1 MSDYAVETN
10 KSKASQQISKEEYL
24 GLGRNKLIE
33 MYHTMVL
40 IRRFEETAA
49 KMYSMQ
55 KIGGFLHLYIGQ
67 EAVAVGSLAAIRE
80 DDYIITAYRDHG
92 HALARGTNPKL
103 LMAELFGKYTGTS
116 KGKGGSMH
124 FFDAERNMLGGHAIV
139 GAQVPLGTGI
149 AFKIKYRK
157 EDRVC
162 LTYMGDAAMNQ
173 GSFHEALNLASLWKL
188 PVVYIV
194 ENNMYGMGTAVDR
207 ASAVTELYKRG
218 CSYGI
223 EGMVA
228 DGMNAFAVY
237 DAVKEAAKKARELSL
252 PTLLEIR
259 TYRYRGHSMSDP
271 DSIYRTKQEVEE
283 EKQRDPIEQM
293 KKFLLGER
301 VSTQKEIEDADAN
314 VKKIVAEAVDFAEK
328 SPDPPLESM
337 YDDIYV

>member
-10 KSKASQQISKEEYL
+10 KSKASQQVSKEEYL
-24 GLGRNKLIE
+24 SLGRNKLME
-33 MYHTMVL
+33 MFHTMVL

-92 HALARGTNPKL
+92 HALARGTDPKL

-162 LTYMGDAAMNQ
+162 LTYLGDAAMNQ
-173 GSFHEALNLASLWKL
+173 GAFHEALNLASLWKL
-188 PVVYIV
+188 PVIYIV

-223 EGMVA
+223 EGILA
-228 DGMNAFAVY
+228 DGMNVFAVY
-237 DAVKEAAKKARELSL
+237 DAVKEATKKARELSL
-252 PTLLEIR
+252 PTLLEVR

-271 DSIYRTKQEVEE
+271 DSVYRTKQEVEE
-283 EKQRDPIEQM
+283 EKQRDPIEQI
-293 KKFLLGER
+293 KRFLLNER
-301 VSTQKEIEDADAN
+301 IATQKEIDETDAG
-314 VKKIVAEAVDFAEK
+314 VKKIVAEAVDFAEN
-328 SPDPPLESM
+328 SPIPPRESM

>member
-10 KSKASQQISKEEYL
+10 MSDGSLKEEYL
-24 GLGRNKLIE
+24 SLGRNKLVE

-40 IRRFEETAA
+40 IRRFEEAAA
-49 KMYSMQ
+49 KAYSMQ

-67 EAVAVGSLAAIRE
+67 EAVAVGAEAAIRD
-80 DDYIITAYRDHG
+80 DDYMITAYRDHG
-92 HALARGTNPKL
+92 HAISRGTDPKI
-103 LMAELFGKYTGTS
+103 LMAELFGKYTGSS

-124 FFDAERNMLGGHAIV
+124 FFDAKRNMLGGHAIV
-139 GAQVPLGTGI
+139 GAQIPLGTGI
-149 AFKIKYRK
+149 AFKVKYRK

-162 LTYMGDAAMNQ
+162 LTFMGDAAMNQ
-173 GSFHEALNLASLWKL
+173 GSFHEALNLAALWKL

-218 CSYGI
+218 CAYGI

-228 DGMNAFAVY
+228 DGMNVFAVY

-283 EKQRDPIEQM
+283 EKRRDPIEQM
-293 KKFLLGER
+293 KRFLLAGKIA
-301 VSTQKEIEDADAN
+301 TQKEIDGVEEE
-314 VKKIVAEAVDFAEK
+314 VKRQVAEAVEFAEN
-328 SPDPPLESM
+328 SPEPPMESM

>member
-1 MSDYAVETN
+1 MSDFEVKTN
-10 KSKASQQISKEEYL
+10 KSKGSLEEEYL
-24 GLGRNKLIE
+24 SFGRTKLVG
-33 MYHTMVL
+33 MLHTMLL
-40 IRRFEETAA
+40 IRRFEESAA

-67 EAVAVGSLAAIRE
+67 EAVIVGSLAAIRD

-92 HALARGTNPKL
+92 HAIARGTDPKM

-124 FFDAERNMLGGHAIV
+124 FFDVERNMMGGHAIV
-139 GAQVPLGTGI
+139 GGQVPLGTGF

-162 LTYMGDAAMNQ
+162 LTYLGDAAMNQ
-173 GSFHEALNLASLWKL
+173 GAFHESLNLAALWKL

-228 DGMNAFAVY
+228 DGMNAFSVY
-237 DAVKEAAKKARELSL
+237 DAIKEAAKKARELSL
-252 PTLLEIR
+252 PTLVEVR

-283 EKQRDPIEQM
+283 EKRRDPIEQM
-293 KKFLLGER
+293 KKFLLDER
-301 VSTQKEIEDADAN
+301 VATQQEIDAIDTE
-314 VKKIVAEAVDFAEK
+314 VKKVVAQCLEFAEA

>member
-10 KSKASQQISKEEYL
+10 MSDGSLKEEYL
-24 GLGRNKLIE
+24 SLGRNKLVE

-40 IRRFEETAA
+40 IRRFEEAAA
-49 KMYSMQ
+49 KAYSMQ

-67 EAVAVGSLAAIRE
+67 EAVAVGAAAAIRD
-80 DDYIITAYRDHG
+80 DDYMITAYRDHG
-92 HALARGTNPKL
+92 HAISRGTDPKI
-103 LMAELFGKYTGTS
+103 LMAELFGKYTGSS

-124 FFDAERNMLGGHAIV
+124 FFDAARNMLGGHAIV
-139 GAQVPLGTGI
+139 GAQIPLGTGI
-149 AFKIKYRK
+149 AFKLKYRK

-162 LTYMGDAAMNQ
+162 LTFMGDAAMNQ
-173 GSFHEALNLASLWKL
+173 GSFHEALNLAALWKL

-228 DGMNAFAVY
+228 DGMNVFAVY

-283 EKQRDPIEQM
+283 EKRRDPIEQM
-293 KKFLLGER
+293 KRFLLAGKIA
-301 VSTQKEIEDADAN
+301 TQREIDIVEEE
-314 VKKIVAEAVDFAEK
+314 VKRQVAESVEFAEN
-328 SPDPPLESM
+328 SPEPPMESM

>member
-10 KSKASQQISKEEYL
+10 KSKASQQVNKEEYL

-33 MYHTMVL
+33 MYHTMIL
-40 IRRFEETAA
+40 IRRFEEMAA
-49 KMYSMQ
+49 KMYSQQ

-67 EAVAVGSLAAIRE
+67 EAVAVGSLAAIRQ

-92 HALARGTNPKL
+92 HALARGTDPKL

-124 FFDAERNMLGGHAIV
+124 FFDVERNMLGGHAIV

-173 GSFHEALNLASLWKL
+173 GAFHESLNLASLWKL

-283 EKQRDPIEQM
+283 EKQRDPVEQM
-293 KKFLLGER
+293 KKFLLDER
-301 VSTQKEIEDADAN
+301 VATQKEIDDADTN

>member
-1 MSDYAVETN
+1 MSDYAIETN
-10 KSKASQQISKEEYL
+10 KSDGSLKEEYL
-24 GLGRNKLIE
+24 SLGRAKLVE
-33 MYHTMVL
+33 MYRTMVL
-40 IRRFEETAA
+40 IRRFEEAAA
-49 KMYSMQ
+49 KAYSMQ

-67 EAVAVGSLAAIRE
+67 EAVAVGAVAALRD
-80 DDYIITAYRDHG
+80 DDYLITAYRDHG
-92 HALARGTNPKL
+92 HAIAKGTDPKK
-103 LMAELFGKYTGTS
+103 LMAELFGKYTGSS

-124 FFDAERNMLGGHAIV
+124 FFDAQRNMLGGHAIV

-149 AFKIKYRK
+149 AFKAKYRK

-162 LTYMGDAAMNQ
+162 LTFLGDAAMNQ
-173 GSFHEALNLASLWKL
+173 GAFHEALNLAALWKL

-207 ASAVTELYKRG
+207 ASAVTELHKRG
-218 CSYGI
+218 CAYGI

-228 DGMNAFAVY
+228 DGMNVFTVY
-237 DAVKEAAKKARELSL
+237 DAVKEAARKARELSL
-252 PTLLEIR
+252 PTLLEVR

-293 KKFLLGER
+293 KKFLLSGKIA
-301 VSTQKEIEDADAN
+301 TQKEIETVEED
-314 VKKIVAEAVDFAEK
+314 VKKIVAECVEFAEK
-328 SPDPPLESM
+328 SPEPPLESM

>member
-1 MSDYAVETN
+1 MSDYAIETN
-10 KSKASQQISKEEYL
+10 KSKVSPQISREEYL
-24 GLGRNKLIE
+24 SLGRNKLVG
-33 MYHTMVL
+33 MFHTMVL
-40 IRRFEETAA
+40 IRRFEEAAA

-67 EAVAVGSLAAIRE
+67 EAVAVGALAAIRD
-80 DDYIITAYRDHG
+80 DDYLITAYRDHG
-92 HALARGTNPKL
+92 HAIARGTDPKL

-124 FFDAERNMLGGHAIV
+124 FFDVSRNMLGGHAIV
-139 GAQVPLGTGI
+139 GAQIPLGTGI

-162 LTYMGDAAMNQ
+162 LTFMGDAAMNQ
-173 GSFHEALNLASLWKL
+173 GAFHESLNLAALWKL

-194 ENNMYGMGTAVDR
+194 ENNMYGMGTAVER

-228 DGMNAFAVY
+228 DGMNVFSVY

-283 EKQRDPIEQM
+283 EKRRDPIEQM
-293 KKFLLGER
+293 KRFLLDEKIA
-301 VSTQKEIEDADAN
+301 TQKEIDDTDVDVKKVVADA
-314 VKKIVAEAVDFAEK
+314 IEFAEK
-328 SPDPPLESM
+328 SPTPPLESM

>member
-1 MSDYAVETN
+1 MSDYAVDTN
-10 KSKASQQISKEEYL
+10 KSKATQQISKEEYL
-24 GLGRNKLIE
+24 GLGRNKLMKMFHSMI
-33 MYHTMVL
+33 L
-40 IRRFEETAA
+40 IRRFEEMAA
-49 KMYSMQ
+49 KMYSQQ

-67 EAVAVGSLAAIRE
+67 EAVAVGSLAAIRD

-92 HALARGTNPKL
+92 HALARGTDPKL

-124 FFDAERNMLGGHAIV
+124 FFDVERNMLGGHAIV
-139 GAQVPLGTGI
+139 GGQVPLGTGI

-157 EDRVC
+157 EDRIC
-162 LTYMGDAAMNQ
+162 LTYLGDAAMNQ
-173 GSFHEALNLASLWKL
+173 GSFHESLNLASLWKL

-228 DGMNAFAVY
+228 DGMSPFAVY
-237 DAVKEAAKKARELSL
+237 DAIKEAARKARELSL
-252 PTLLEIR
+252 PTLLEVR

-293 KKFLLGER
+293 KKFLLDER
-301 VSTQKEIEDADAN
+301 VATQKEIDETDAE
-314 VKKIVAEAVDFAEK
+314 VKKNVAEAVEFAES
-328 SPDPPLESM
+328 SPIPPRESM
-337 YDDIYV
+337 YEDIYV

>member
-1 MSDYAVETN
+1 MSDYAIETN
-10 KSKASQQISKEEYL
+10 KSDGSLKEEYL
-24 GLGRNKLIE
+24 SLGRARLVE
-33 MYHTMVL
+33 MYRTMVL
-40 IRRFEETAA
+40 IRRFEEAAA
-49 KMYSMQ
+49 KAYSMQ

-67 EAVAVGSLAAIRE
+67 EAVAVGAVAALRD
-80 DDYIITAYRDHG
+80 DDYLITAYRDHG
-92 HALARGTNPKL
+92 HAIARGTDPKK
-103 LMAELFGKYTGTS
+103 LMAELFGKYTGSS

-124 FFDAERNMLGGHAIV
+124 FFDAQRNMLGGHAIV

-149 AFKIKYRK
+149 AFKAKYRK

-162 LTYMGDAAMNQ
+162 LTFLGDAAMNQ
-173 GSFHEALNLASLWKL
+173 GAFHEALNLAALWKL

-207 ASAVTELYKRG
+207 ASAVTELHKRG
-218 CSYGI
+218 CAYGI

-228 DGMNAFAVY
+228 DGMNVFAVY
-237 DAVKEAAKKARELSL
+237 DAVKEAARKARELSL
-252 PTLLEIR
+252 PTLLEVR

-293 KKFLLGER
+293 KKFLLGGKIA
-301 VSTQKEIEDADAN
+301 TQKEIDTVEED
-314 VKKIVAEAVDFAEK
+314 VKKIVAECVEFAEK
-328 SPDPPLESM
+328 SPEPPLESM

>member
-10 KSKASQQISKEEYL
+10 MEEYL
-24 GLGRNKLIE
+24 SLGRNKLIG
-33 MYHTMVL
+33 MYHTMIL
-40 IRRFEETAA
+40 IRRFEETCA

-92 HALARGTNPKL
+92 HALARGTDPKL

-124 FFDAERNMLGGHAIV
+124 FFDVAKNMLGGHAIV
-139 GAQVPLGTGI
+139 GAQVPLGTGV
-149 AFKIKYRK
+149 AFKIKYKK

-173 GSFHEALNLASLWKL
+173 GSFHESLNLAALWKL

-194 ENNMYGMGTAVDR
+194 ENNMYGMGTAVER
-207 ASAVTELYKRG
+207 ASAVTELSKRG

-271 DSIYRTKQEVEE
+271 DSVYRTKQEVDE

-293 KKFLLGER
+293 KRFLLNER
-301 VSTQKEIEDADAN
+301 IATQQEIDAADVE
-314 VKKIVAEAVDFAEK
+314 VKKIVADAVEYAEN
-328 SPDPPLESM
+328 SPVPPLESM

>member
-1 MSDYAVETN
+1 MSDFAVETN
-10 KSKASQQISKEEYL
+10 MEEYL
-24 GLGRNKLIE
+24 SLGRNKLVG
-33 MYHTMVL
+33 MFRTMLL
-40 IRRFEETAA
+40 IRRFEEAAA
-49 KMYSMQ
+49 KMYSVQ

-67 EAVAVGSLAAIRE
+67 EAVAVGSLTAIRE

-92 HALARGTNPKL
+92 HALARGTDPKL
-103 LMAELFGKYTGTS
+103 LMAELFGKYAGTS

-124 FFDAERNMLGGHAIV
+124 FFDVSRNMLGGHAIV
-139 GAQVPLGTGI
+139 GGQVPLGTGI

-162 LTYMGDAAMNQ
+162 LTYLGDAAINQ
-173 GSFHEALNLASLWKL
+173 GAFHEALNLAALWKL

-194 ENNMYGMGTAVDR
+194 ENNMYGMGTAVER

-228 DGMNAFAVY
+228 DGMSVFAVY
-237 DAVKEAAKKARELSL
+237 DAVKEAVKKARELSL
-252 PTLLEIR
+252 PTLLEVR

-271 DSIYRTKQEVEE
+271 DSVYRTKQEVEE
-283 EKQRDPIEQM
+283 EKRRDPIEQM
-293 KKFLLGER
+293 KKFLLDEKIA
-301 VSTQKEIEDADAN
+301 TQKEMDN
-314 VKKIVAEAVDFAEK
+314 VDSDLRKVVAECVEFAEN
-328 SPDPPLESM
+328 SPQPPLESM

>member
-1 MSDYAVETN
+1 MSDYAVQTN
-10 KSKASQQISKEEYL
+10 MSDGSLKEEYL
-24 GLGRNKLIE
+24 SLGRNKLVE
-33 MYHTMVL
+33 MYHTMAL
-40 IRRFEETAA
+40 IRRFEEAAA
-49 KMYSMQ
+49 KAYSMQ

-67 EAVAVGSLAAIRE
+67 EAVAVGSVAAIRD
-80 DDYIITAYRDHG
+80 DDYLITAYRDHG
-92 HALARGTNPKL
+92 HAIARGTDPKK
-103 LMAELFGKYTGTS
+103 LMAELFGKYTGSS

-124 FFDAERNMLGGHAIV
+124 FFDVERNMLGGHAIV
-139 GAQVPLGTGI
+139 GAQIPLGTGV
-149 AFKIKYRK
+149 AFKAKYRK

-194 ENNMYGMGTAVDR
+194 ENNLYGMGTAVER

-228 DGMNAFAVY
+228 DGMNVFAVY

-271 DSIYRTKQEVEE
+271 DSVYRTKQEVEE
-283 EKQRDPIEQM
+283 EKRRDPIEQM
-293 KKFLLGER
+293 KRFLLAGKIA
-301 VSTQKEIEDADAN
+301 TQKEIDGVEEE
-314 VKKIVAEAVDFAEK
+314 VKRHVAECVEFAEN
-328 SPDPPLESM
+328 SPEPPMESM

>member
-10 KSKASQQISKEEYL
+10 MEEYL
-24 GLGRNKLIE
+24 SLGRNKLIG
-33 MYHTMVL
+33 MYHTMIL

-92 HALARGTNPKL
+92 HALARGTDSKL

-124 FFDAERNMLGGHAIV
+124 FFDVSRNMLGGHAIV

-173 GSFHEALNLASLWKL
+173 GAFHESLNLASLWKL
-188 PVVYIV
+188 PVVYVV

-228 DGMNAFAVY
+228 DGMNVFAVY

-252 PTLLEIR
+252 PTLLEVR

-271 DSIYRTKQEVEE
+271 DSVYRTKQEVEE
-283 EKQRDPIEQM
+283 EKRRDPIEQM
-293 KKFLLGER
+293 KRFLLNER
-301 VSTQKEIEDADAN
+301 IATQKEIDEADAD
-314 VKKIVAEAVDFAEK
+314 VKKTVAEAVEFAEN
-328 SPDPPLESM
+328 SPIPPLESM

>member
-1 MSDYAVETN
+1 MGNYLVEAN
-10 KSKASQQISKEEYL
+10 KSKTMRQESKEEYL

-33 MYHTMVL
+33 MFRSMLL

-67 EAVAVGSLAAIRE
+67 EAVAVGSIAAIRD

-92 HALARGTNPKL
+92 HALARGTDPKL

-124 FFDAERNMLGGHAIV
+124 FFDVSRNMLGGHAIV
-139 GAQVPLGTGI
+139 GGQVPLGTGV

-162 LTYMGDAAMNQ
+162 LTYLGDAAMNQ
-173 GSFHEALNLASLWKL
+173 GAFHESLNLASLWKL

-194 ENNMYGMGTAVDR
+194 ENNLYGMGTAVER
-207 ASAVTELYKRG
+207 ASAVTDLYRRG

-223 EGMVA
+223 EGMIA
-228 DGMNAFAVY
+228 DGMNVFAVY

-252 PTLLEIR
+252 PTLLEVR

-271 DSIYRTKQEVEE
+271 DSVYRTKQEVEE
-283 EKQRDPIEQM
+283 EKRRDPIEQM
-293 KKFLLGER
+293 REFLIGER
-301 VSTQKEIEDADAN
+301 VATQKEIDDADADT
-314 VKKIVAEAVDFAEK
+314 KRRTTEAVDFAEN
-328 SPDPPLESM
+328 SPIPPRESM

>member
-1 MSDYAVETN
+1 MSDYEVTTN
-10 KSKASQQISKEEYL
+10 MEEYL
-24 GLGRNKLIE
+24 SLGRNKLVD
-33 MYHTMVL
+33 MFRTMLL
-40 IRRFEETAA
+40 IRRFEEASA
-49 KMYSMQ
+49 KMYSQQ

-67 EAVAVGSLAAIRE
+67 EAVAVGASAATRE
-80 DDYIITAYRDHG
+80 DDYFITAYRDHG
-92 HALARGTNPKL
+92 HAIARGVDPQR

-124 FFDAERNMLGGHAIV
+124 FFDASRNMMGGHAIV
-139 GAQVPLGTGI
+139 GGQIPLGTGI

-162 LTYMGDAAMNQ
+162 LTFMGDAAMNQ
-173 GSFHEALNLASLWKL
+173 GSFHESLNLAALWKL

-194 ENNMYGMGTAVDR
+194 ENNLYGMGTAVDR

-228 DGMNAFAVY
+228 DGMNVFAVY

-271 DSIYRTKQEVEE
+271 DSVYRTKQEVDE
-283 EKQRDPIEQM
+283 EKRRDPVEQM
-293 KKFLLGER
+293 KKFLLDEKI
-301 VSTQKEIEDADAN
+301 STQGEIDKVDAD
-314 VKKIVAEAVDFAEK
+314 VKKIVADCVDFAEK
-328 SPDPPLESM
+328 SPEPPHDSM

>member
-10 KSKASQQISKEEYL
+10 MSKGSFGEEYL
-24 GLGRNKLIE
+24 SLGRNKLVE
-33 MYHTMVL
+33 MFRTMVL
-40 IRRFEETAA
+40 IRRFEEMAA

-67 EAVAVGSLAAIRE
+67 EAVAVGSVAAIRD
-80 DDYIITAYRDHG
+80 DDYMITAYRDHG
-92 HALARGTNPKL
+92 HAIARGTDPKL

-124 FFDAERNMLGGHAIV
+124 FFDASRNMLGGHAIV
-139 GAQVPLGTGI
+139 GGQIPLGTGI
-149 AFKIKYRK
+149 AFKIKYRR
-157 EDRVC
+157 EDKVC
-162 LTYMGDAAMNQ
+162 LTYMGDAAVNQ
-173 GSFHEALNLASLWKL
+173 GTFHESLNLAALWKL

-194 ENNMYGMGTAVDR
+194 ENNLYGMGTAVDR

-228 DGMNAFAVY
+228 DGMNVFSVY
-237 DAVKEAAKKARELSL
+237 DAIKEAAKKARELSL

-259 TYRYRGHSMSDP
+259 TYRFRGHSMSDP

-293 KKFLLGER
+293 KKFLLEEKIA
-301 VSTQKEIEDADAN
+301 TQKEIDDIDAE
-314 VKKIVAEAVDFAEK
+314 VKKVVAEAVEFAEN
-328 SPDPPLESM
+328 SSEPPLESM
-337 YDDIYV
+337 YDDIYVS

>member
-1 MSDYAVETN
+1 MSDYAIETN
-10 KSKASQQISKEEYL
+10 KPHVSQQISTEEYL
-24 GLGRNKLIE
+24 SLGRNKLMG

-40 IRRFEETAA
+40 IRRFEESSA
-49 KMYSMQ
+49 KAYSMQ

-67 EAVAVGSLAAIRE
+67 EAVAVGAVSAIRE
-80 DDYIITAYRDHG
+80 DDYLITAYRDHG
-92 HALARGTNPKL
+92 HAIARGIDPKL

-124 FFDAERNMLGGHAIV
+124 FFDASRNMLGGHAIV

-149 AFKIKYRK
+149 AFKVKYKK

-162 LTYMGDAAMNQ
+162 LTFLGDAAMNQ
-173 GSFHEALNLASLWKL
+173 GAFHESLNLAALWKL

-194 ENNMYGMGTAVDR
+194 ENNMYGMGTAVER

-228 DGMNAFAVY
+228 DGMNVFSVY
-237 DAVKEAAKKARELSL
+237 DAVKEAVKKARELSL
-252 PTLLEIR
+252 PTLLEVR

-271 DSIYRTKQEVEE
+271 DSVYRTKQEVEE
-283 EKQRDPIEQM
+283 EKRRDPIEQM
-293 KKFLLGER
+293 KKFLLDEKIA
-301 VSTQKEIEDADAN
+301 TQKEIDDSDADA
-314 VKKIVAEAVDFAEK
+314 KKTVAVAVEFAEK
-328 SPDPPLESM
+328 SSDPPLES
-337 YDDIYV
+337 DVR

>member
-10 KSKASQQISKEEYL
+10 RSKASQQISKEEYL

-33 MYHTMVL
+33 MYHMMIL

-92 HALARGTNPKL
+92 HALARGTDPKL

-124 FFDAERNMLGGHAIV
+124 FFDAKRNMLGGHAIV

-173 GSFHEALNLASLWKL
+173 GAFHEALNLASLWKL
-188 PVVYIV
+188 PVVFIV

-207 ASAVTELYKRG
+207 ASAVTDLYKRG

-223 EGMVA
+223 EGMVV
-228 DGMNAFAVY
+228 DGMNTFAVY
-237 DAVKEAAKKARELSL
+237 DAVKESAKKARELSL
-252 PTLLEIR
+252 PTLLEVR

-283 EKQRDPIEQM
+283 EKKRDPIEQM
-293 KKFLLGER
+293 KKFLLDER
-301 VSTQKEIEDADAN
+301 VATQKEIDDADAD
-314 VKKIVAEAVDFAEK
+314 VKKIVAEAVEFAEK
-328 SPDPPLESM
+328 SPDPPHESM
-337 YDDIYV
+337 YDDVYV

>member
-1 MSDYAVETN
+1 MSDYAIETN
-10 KSKASQQISKEEYL
+10 KSDGFLKEEYL
-24 GLGRNKLIE
+24 SLGRARLVE
-33 MYHTMVL
+33 MYRTMVL
-40 IRRFEETAA
+40 IRRFEEAAA
-49 KMYSMQ
+49 KAYSMQ

-67 EAVAVGSLAAIRE
+67 EAVAVGAVAALRD
-80 DDYIITAYRDHG
+80 DDYLITAYRDHG
-92 HALARGTNPKL
+92 HAIARGTDPKK
-103 LMAELFGKYTGTS
+103 LMAELFGKYTGSS

-124 FFDAERNMLGGHAIV
+124 FFDAQRNMLGGHAIV

-149 AFKIKYRK
+149 AFKAKYRK

-162 LTYMGDAAMNQ
+162 LTFLGDAAMNQ
-173 GSFHEALNLASLWKL
+173 GAFHEALNLAALWKL

-207 ASAVTELYKRG
+207 ASAVTELHKRG
-218 CSYGI
+218 CAYGI

-228 DGMNAFAVY
+228 DGMNVFAVY
-237 DAVKEAAKKARELSL
+237 DAVKEAARKARELSL
-252 PTLLEIR
+252 PTLLEVR

-293 KKFLLGER
+293 KKFLLGGKIA
-301 VSTQKEIEDADAN
+301 TQKEIDTVEED
-314 VKKIVAEAVDFAEK
+314 VKKIVAECVEFAEK
-328 SPDPPLESM
+328 SPEPPLESM

>member
-1 MSDYAVETN
+1 M
-10 KSKASQQISKEEYL
+10 EEYL
-24 GLGRNKLIE
+24 SLGRNKLME
-33 MYHTMVL
+33 MYHTMVF
-40 IRRFEETAA
+40 IRRFEEAAA
-49 KMYSMQ
+49 KAYSQQ

-67 EAVAVGSLAAIRE
+67 EAVAIGSIAAIRE
-80 DDYIITAYRDHG
+80 DDYIITAYRDHA
-92 HALARGTNPKL
+92 HAITRGTDPKK

-124 FFDAERNMLGGHAIV
+124 FFDVERNMLGGHAIV
-139 GAQVPLGTGI
+139 GAQIPLGTGI

-162 LTYMGDAAMNQ
+162 LTYLGDAAMNQ
-173 GSFHEALNLASLWKL
+173 GAFHEALNLAALWKL

-194 ENNMYGMGTAVDR
+194 ENNMYGMGTAVER
-207 ASAVTELYKRG
+207 ASAVTDLYKRG

-228 DGMNAFAVY
+228 DGMNVFSVY
-237 DAVKEAAKKARELSL
+237 DAVRESVKKARELSL
-252 PTLLEIR
+252 PTLLEVQ

-271 DSIYRTKQEVEE
+271 DSIYRTKQEVDE

-293 KKFLLGER
+293 KRFVLNEK
-301 VSTQKEIEDADAN
+301 VATQKEIDKVDEEA
-314 VKKIVAEAVDFAEK
+314 KKLVAECIDYAEN
-328 SPDPPLESM
+328 SPEPPLESM